1 MNGDGSNRLR
11 LTDNG
16 NDIRPVWSPDGLAV
30 VFMSLRDGDWEVYRL
45 DLLTEELLQLT
56 DSPAQDGLPT
66 VSPDGRWVAFAS
78 DRGGFW
84 RIWVVPGAGG
94 EAQPLVTI
102 NGVLTNWLE
111 HAIQWIP

>member
-1 MNGDGSNRLR
+1 M
-11 LTDNG
+11 
-16 NDIRPVWSPDGLAV
+16 
-30 VFMSLRDGDWEVYRL
+30 
-45 DLLTEELLQLT
+45 T

-84 RIWVVPGAGG
+84 RIWVVPLAGG
-94 EAQPLVTI
+94 EAQPLMAV